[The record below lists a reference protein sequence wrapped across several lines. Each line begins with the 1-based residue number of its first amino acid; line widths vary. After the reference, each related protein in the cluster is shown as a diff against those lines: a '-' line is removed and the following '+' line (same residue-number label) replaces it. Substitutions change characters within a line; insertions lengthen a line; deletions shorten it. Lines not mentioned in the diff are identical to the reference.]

1 MAAQSER
8 GYQDHRYYNSNG
20 SYRIVYTAGSAAP
33 RYDEPSPAPAHK
45 PQKQPARQPQKQ
57 SAQTRP
63 AKKRPQYSYKTT
75 ASAQQPKARRTTAQ
89 QPKARAA
96 VTQQPKAGRT
106 AAQQPKARRT
116 TAQTAK
122 RAPRRTAQ
130 AVPAAP
136 RTAPSGNPAYGQP
149 SPKPLTK
156 EDQNARTRREHIARN
171 NQKRESYMNRSLAT
185 FLVGMAAVV
194 CGCCGMYVHATAETQ
209 ETQAHIA
216 ELNTQIEEARAEN
229 DAHESAVYSGL
240 DLETIRTDAEELG
253 MVSLED
259 AKIRYFTVDD
269 AYVTDTVTLTE

>member
-33 RYDEPSPAPAHK
+33 RYDEPSSAPAYK
-45 PQKQPARQPQKQ
+45 PSEQPARQPQKQ
-57 SAQTRP
+57 SAQARP
-63 AKKRPQYSYKTT
+63 AKKRPRYSYKTT
-75 ASAQQPKARRTTAQ
+75 APAQQPKTSRTTARQ
-89 QPKARAA
+89 QK
-96 VTQQPKAGRT
+96 TSRT

-136 RTAPSGNPAYGQP
+136 RTVPSGKPAYGQP

-194 CGCCGMYVHATAETQ
+194 CGCCGMYVHATAEAQ

-216 ELNTQIEEARAEN
+216 DLNTQIEDLRAEN
-229 DAHESAVYSGL
+229 DAYESAVYSGL
-240 DLETIRTDAEELG
+240 DLETIRTDAGELG

-259 AKIRYFTVDD
+259 AKIRYFTVDE